1 MKIILGIN
9 ALHSD
14 SSACIIKNGEL
25 VCALEEERLNRKKHT
40 AQFPILAIEECIK
53 IAGINKNYITDI
65 AINNNP
71 KSNILP
77 KLFFTLKNIKIQKN
91 NEFIKRFKN
100 KINLKKVICDKLNI
114 KRNIKFHNIEHHLSH
129 IASAYF
135 PSNFNKTNALSI
147 DGSGD
152 FVSLAIGECNDQK
165 IKITNKIYFPDSL
178 GIFYQAMTQFLG
190 FKNYGDEYKIMGLA
204 PYGKPIYFDK
214 IKNNIFKET
223 KNFFELN
230 QKFFNHSNISF
241 NYQNNL
247 LEVINDIYNKKI
259 IYLFKDD
266 MENEDNLESFKKNF
280 ASSTQKIFQFFFQK
294 ILNYISEKNY
304 STNLVYAGGCAL
316 NSSANKSL
324 IYNKNFDNIYIPYA
338 PSDNGGSIGAAL
350 LVNSKYYKNCKDN
363 TNPYLGPSFKNHEV
377 SERIYKEKFKQL
389 IKITK
394 LADDNVACSK
404 AADLLASGNVIGWFQ
419 GKMEF
424 GPRALGNRS
433 ILADPR
439 NPNMKNIIN
448 SKIKRRENFRPFAP
462 SVIDKFQKDWF
473 DGNYQNLYMSSV
485 MNVKESK
492 KKVIPAVTHTDGTA
506 RVQTVSREVNKK
518 FYLLLSKFHYI
529 TGVPILLNTSFNENE
544 PIVCTPEEAVECL
557 LRSDLDGLFIEN
569 FFITKN
575 HRR

>member
-40 AQFPILAIEECIK
+40 AQFPILAIQECIK

-77 KLFFTLKNIKIQKN
+77 KLFFTLKNIKIKKD

-204 PYGKPIYFDK
+204 PYGKPIYFEK
-214 IKNNIFKET
+214 IKNNLFKES
-223 KNFFELN
+223 KLFFKLN
-230 QKFFNHSNISF
+230 QKFFIHNDINF
-241 NYQNNL
+241 KYQNKITEN
-247 LEVINDIYNKKI
+247 INDIYNDKLSL
-259 IYLFKDD
+259 LFKEDIEKSD
-266 MENEDNLESFKKNF
+266 TLENFKKNF
-280 ASSTQKIFQFFFQK
+280 ASSTQKIFEHFFDK
-294 ILNYISEKNY
+294 ILNYISSKNY
-304 STNLVYAGGCAL
+304 SSNLVYAGGCAL
-316 NSSANKSL
+316 NSSANNILTSKK
-324 IYNKNFDNIYIPYA
+324 YFENFFIPMA
-338 PSDNGGSIGAAL
+338 PGDNGGAIGAAL
-350 LVNSKYYKNCKDN
+350 LVNSKYNSNQKNF
-363 TNPYLGPSFKNHEV
+363 TNPYLGNSYNDNEIELTINNKFKN
-377 SERIYKEKFKQL
+377 L
-389 IKITK
+389 IKFQK
-394 LADDNVACSK
+394 LDNISNIC
-404 AADLLASGNVIGWFQ
+404 DLASNMITNGKVIGWFQ

-448 SKIKRRENFRPFAP
+448 QKIKRRESFRPFAP
-462 SVIDKFQKDWF
+462 SVLAEFQDGWF
-473 DGNYQNLYMSSV
+473 EENFDNKYMSSV
-485 MNVKESK
+485 MTVKKEK
-492 KKVIPAVTHTDGTA
+492 IEIIPAVVHVDGTS
-506 RVQTVSREVNKK
+506 RVQTVKRENNENYYNLINS
-518 FYLLLSKFHYI
+518 FYSK
-529 TGVPILLNTSFNENE
+529 TRVPILLNTSFNENE
-544 PIVCTPEEAVECL
+544 PIVRTLEETLECF
-557 LRSDLDGLFIEN
+557 LRTDIDALFIN
-569 FFITKN
+569 LFLVQKK
-575 HRR
+575 

>member
-100 KINLKKVICDKLNI
+100 KINLKRVICDKLNI

-204 PYGKPIYFDK
+204 PYGKPIYFEK
-214 IKNNIFKET
+214 IKNNLFKES
-223 KNFFELN
+223 KLFFKLN
-230 QKFFNHSNISF
+230 QKFFIHNDINF
-241 NYQNNL
+241 KYQNKITEN
-247 LEVINDIYNKKI
+247 INDIYNDKLNL
-259 IYLFKDD
+259 LFKEDIEKSD
-266 MENEDNLESFKKNF
+266 TLENFKKNF
-280 ASSTQKIFQFFFQK
+280 ASSTQKIFEHFFDK
-294 ILNYISEKNY
+294 ILNYISSKNY
-304 STNLVYAGGCAL
+304 SSNLVYAGGCAL
-316 NSSANKSL
+316 NSSANNILTSKK
-324 IYNKNFDNIYIPYA
+324 YFENFFIPMA
-338 PSDNGGSIGAAL
+338 PGDNGGAIGAAL
-350 LVNSKYYKNCKDN
+350 LVNSKYNSNQKNF
-363 TNPYLGPSFKNHEV
+363 TNPYLGNSYNDNEIELTINNKFKN
-377 SERIYKEKFKQL
+377 L
-389 IKITK
+389 IKFQK
-394 LADDNVACSK
+394 LDNFSNTC
-404 AADLLASGNVIGWFQ
+404 DLASNMIKNGKVIGWFQ

-448 SKIKRRENFRPFAP
+448 QKIKRRESFRPFAP
-462 SVIDKFQKDWF
+462 SVLAEFQDGWF
-473 DGNYQNLYMSSV
+473 EENFDNKYMSSV
-485 MNVKESK
+485 MTVKKEK
-492 KKVIPAVTHTDGTA
+492 IEIIPAVVHIDGTS
-506 RVQTVSREVNKK
+506 RVQTVKRENNENYYNLINS
-518 FYLLLSKFHYI
+518 FYSK
-529 TGVPILLNTSFNENE
+529 TRVPILLNTSFNENE
-544 PIVCTPEEAVECL
+544 PIVRTLEETLECF
-557 LRSDLDGLFIEN
+557 LRTDIDALFIN
-569 FFITKN
+569 LFLVQKK
-575 HRR
+575 